1 MSARPA
7 TQPEIDRANQAF
19 WDELCGSKFAL
30 ENGVTDNSPESIARF
45 DRAYFDFYP
54 YLEGYIPSDIAGK
67 RTLEIG
73 LGYGSLSQRL
83 AELGADYHGL
93 DIARGPVEM
102 VRERLRRIGVD
113 GPEARVQQGSALEI
127 PHPDASLD
135 CVVSIGCLH
144 VTGDFAGAIREVH
157 RVLRPGGQAVVMVY
171 AKHSFRR
178 YTLAV
183 IKSPYLLQGGPSR
196 VGLEVDR
203 VYDQRLDGEA
213 LPAMEYIGTREAK
226 RAFEGFGEVEIRREN
241 MDKIKAMP
249 RQWLLGA
256 PARVAGVDIY
266 ITATK

>member
-1 MSARPA
+1 MS
-7 TQPEIDRANQAF
+7 TQASQPRVDRANQAF

-144 VTGDFAGAIREVH
+144 HTGDLPGAAAEIH
-157 RVLRPGGQAVVMVY
+157 RVLRPGGEAVVMVY
-171 AKHSFRR
+171 ARHSLRR
-178 YTLAV
+178 YLLAALHLPALWRRDTSVGAEVRRTYDQTLA
-183 IKSPYLLQGGPSR
+183 GGAAP
-196 VGLEVDR
+196 VVEFTTA
-203 VYDQRLDGEA
+203 GEA
-213 LPAMEYIGTREAK
+213 RRLFSG
-226 RAFEGFGEVEIRREN
+226 FERVRVRREN
-241 MDKIKAMP
+241 MDKIKAIP
-249 RQWLLGA
+249 RERLLGL
-256 PARVAGVDIY
+256 PARLAGVDLY
-266 ITATK
+266 VTARR